1 MKCPHCTTTIHP
13 DWHINNIYKTPAGH
27 RMGGEQTHWR
37 VQMMTCPSC
46 KKDTLMLGQAFD
58 SKLELLQQIKW
69 TLVYPGGTNRNP
81 VPDEV
86 PSDVAS
92 DYKESAMVLHLSA
105 KASAALSRRCLQS
118 ILREA
123 GYTQRDLSQQID
135 AVLAEQDTRKALPTG
150 VHAIVD
156 AVRNFG
162 NFSAHRITDQTTLQI
177 IDVEPH
183 EAEFCLDVL
192 DSLFDHYYVRPKQA
206 QRIKDELNKKLQAA
220 KKPPAK

>member
-1 MKCPHCTTTIHP
+1 
-13 DWHINNIYKTPAGH
+13 
-27 RMGGEQTHWR
+27 
-37 VQMMTCPSC
+37 
-46 KKDTLMLGQAFD
+46 
-58 SKLELLQQIKW
+58 
-69 TLVYPGGTNRNP
+69 
-81 VPDEV
+81 
-86 PSDVAS
+86 
-92 DYKESAMVLHLSA
+92 MVLHLSA